1 MSSPEA
7 EDLKAEINQ
16 FISDFAQMRVEIGQ
30 MIVGYEDIVE
40 RVLLCLLA
48 SGNVLLEDVPGLG
61 KTMLVRCLSEV
72 LHLNFS
78 RIQFTPDLM
87 PADIVGTNVV
97 MDDASGRRVLQ
108 FQPGPIFT
116 HLLLADEINRATPR
130 TQSALLESMQEHSV
144 TVGGVTHVLEEPY
157 FVMATQNPIEQEG
170 TYPLPEA
177 ELDKFMFK
185 LVVPFPGFDELKEII
200 RRTTREDIPEL
211 SIVTER
217 EKILQMRQLVR
228 KMPVAEHVERYAGRM
243 VLATHPDTEF
253 ATEMV
258 KQYVRT
264 GSSPRGIQALLLG
277 GKIRAL
283 LQGRYHVAC
292 EDIQDIALPSL
303 RHRMTMT
310 FEGESENMTT
320 DQIVENLLEELEE
333 FAEVESSAVT

>member
-48 SGNVLLEDVPGLG
+48 SGNVLLEGVPGLG
-61 KTMLVRCLSEV
+61 KTLLVRCLSEV

-185 LVVPFPGFDELKEII
+185 LVVPFPGFDDLKEII

-211 SIVTER
+211 NIVTER

>member
-1 MSSPEA
+1 
-7 EDLKAEINQ
+7 
-16 FISDFAQMRVEIGQ
+16 
-30 MIVGYEDIVE
+30 
-40 RVLLCLLA
+40 
-48 SGNVLLEDVPGLG
+48 
-61 KTMLVRCLSEV
+61 
-72 LHLNFS
+72 
-78 RIQFTPDLM
+78 
-87 PADIVGTNVV
+87 
-97 MDDASGRRVLQ
+97 
-108 FQPGPIFT
+108 
-116 HLLLADEINRATPR
+116 
-130 TQSALLESMQEHSV
+130 
-144 TVGGVTHVLEEPY
+144 
-157 FVMATQNPIEQEG
+157 
-170 TYPLPEA
+170 
-177 ELDKFMFK
+177 MFK
-185 LVVPFPGFDELKEII
+185 LVVPFPGFDDLKEII

-211 SIVTER
+211 NIVTER

-320 DQIVENLLEELEE
+320 DQIVKNLLEELEE

>member
-48 SGNVLLEDVPGLG
+48 SGNVLLEGVPGLG
-61 KTMLVRCLSEV
+61 KTLLVRCLSEV

>member
-48 SGNVLLEDVPGLG
+48 SGNVLLEGVPGLG
-61 KTMLVRCLSEV
+61 KTLLVRCLSEV

-185 LVVPFPGFDELKEII
+185 LVVPFPGFDDLKEII

-211 SIVTER
+211 NIVTER

-320 DQIVENLLEELEE
+320 DQIVKNLLEELEE